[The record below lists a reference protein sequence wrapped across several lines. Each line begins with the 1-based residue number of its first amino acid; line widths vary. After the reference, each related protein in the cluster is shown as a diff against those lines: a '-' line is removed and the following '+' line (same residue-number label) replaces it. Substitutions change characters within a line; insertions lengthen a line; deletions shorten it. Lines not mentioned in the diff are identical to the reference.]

1 MESLWLLI
9 VCSIYFALVLFSLL
23 YYIIIT
29 VGKKD
34 RISDQLLRALP
45 TEPYVSIVVPT
56 YNEEK
61 NIQRC
66 LTSLRQLNYSNFEI
80 IVSDGGSTD
89 KTIELARPLANQIV
103 IDEKLPD
110 NWIGKNYG
118 CHLGYKASKGSIL
131 LFTDADTTHSPDSLR
146 IAVSMLLE
154 KKAGL
159 LTIFPYQQLQK
170 WWESIVP
177 IHFFLSHFISGGP
190 RRVNDPRRIHN
201 YVALGQYM
209 MFSRE
214 AYEKIGGH
222 ARLRGSIIE
231 DYAFAR
237 VIKTELQSLY
247 YLRTSKLVYTR
258 MYPDSAKDCWYGFK
272 KVLYAGIKLTPPRRI
287 IFTLIYIFWGI
298 LSPVAI
304 TLAAIYGNSIYFII
318 APPVTLGL
326 LILTFVLV
334 WTNKGR
340 HFWITYLFF
349 PILMLV
355 FIISVIASMLELA
368 VRKTTTWKGRKYKPD
383 LTAGLEDEQH
393 IHDSAKQQNLLETN
407 L

>member
-1 MESLWLLI
+1 MEKLWLLI
-9 VCSIYFALVLFSLL
+9 VCSIYFALVFVSLL

-29 VGKKD
+29 VGKRD
-34 RISDQLLRALP
+34 RISDQLLRSLA
-45 TEPYVSIVVPT
+45 TEPFVSIIVPT

-80 IVSDGGSTD
+80 IVSDGGSKD
-89 KTIELARPLANQIV
+89 NTISIARPLANQIIV
-103 IDEKLPD
+103 DEKLPED
-110 NWIGKNYG
+110 WIGKNYG
-118 CHLGYKASKGSIL
+118 CHLGYKAAKGSIL

-177 IHFFLSHFISGGP
+177 IHFFLSHFVSGGP
-190 RRVNDPRRIHN
+190 RQVNDPRRTHN

-222 ARLRGSIIE
+222 ARLYRSIIE

-247 YLRTSKLVYTR
+247 YLRSSKLVYTR
-258 MYPDSAKDCWYGFK
+258 MYPDSFMDCWNGFK

-287 IFTLIYIFWGI
+287 VFTLIYIFWGI

-304 TLAAIYGNSIYFII
+304 VLTAIYAESIYLII
-318 APPVTLGL
+318 APPISLGL

-349 PILMLV
+349 PILMIV
-355 FIISVIASMLELA
+355 FIISVIASMVEMV
-368 VRKTTTWKGRKYKPD
+368 VRKTTTWKGRKYTPD
-383 LTAGLEDEQH
+383 LNAGLEDG
-393 IHDSAKQQNLLETN
+393 QQVQSSTSHQNIFESNL
-407 L
+407 